1 MMENSND
8 EVGRE
13 QLNAVLKS
21 PVMTPKSPRKVGGSQ
36 EGHEVVDA
44 KSLSMPEVMK
54 RIIAIVGGIA
64 QAAELLGTSQS
75 TICRWKDGDAHP
87 RDPKVEDDMRSLIN
101 GATVDP
107 DLVAK
112 YTKSP
117 GALVTSNH
125 KMKRGVIESIERG
138 MAASKFIS
146 KGHKVA
152 GINKHDYA
160 ILYKMVALRDHRGTP
175 INDRERII
183 HLLNTVDQ
191 ERSCSP
197 HRVEMREIIERN
209 WSRLMVKKE
218 RHVVKREKER
228 FDMTIINVGEVCS
241 SMSEMAVPFD
251 LSDIQRDASIS
262 TLMSSIAN
270 ITDLVSRLVGEK
282 DTSHD

>member
-1 MMENSND
+1 MEEPDKS
-8 EVGRE
+8 GR
-13 QLNAVLKS
+13 QKLVALLKQIDQS
-21 PVMTPKSPRKVGGSQ
+21 EDNLPFPD
-36 EGHEVVDA
+36 VV
-44 KSLSMPEVMK
+44 K
-54 RIIAIVGGIA
+54 RFIASVGGIDK
-64 QAAELLGTSQS
+64 AAELMKTSSS
-75 TICRWKDGDAHP
+75 TMCRWKDGDAQP
-87 RDPKVEDDMRSLIN
+87 RDPSVEKNMRELVN
-101 GATVDP
+101 GSHVDP
-107 DLVAK
+107 AVVAK
-112 YTKSP
+112 YDNKRAKI
-117 GALVTSNH
+117 GNH
-125 KMKRGVIESIERG
+125 RLRPNVIAAVERG
-138 MAASKFIS
+138 MAFSQFVS
-146 KGHKVA
+146 KGYKEA
-152 GINKHDYA
+152 QINKHDYA

-209 WSRLMVKKE
+209 WSRLMVKKD

-241 SMSEMAVPFD
+241 SMSEMAVPSD

-262 TLMSSIAN
+262 TLMSSISN